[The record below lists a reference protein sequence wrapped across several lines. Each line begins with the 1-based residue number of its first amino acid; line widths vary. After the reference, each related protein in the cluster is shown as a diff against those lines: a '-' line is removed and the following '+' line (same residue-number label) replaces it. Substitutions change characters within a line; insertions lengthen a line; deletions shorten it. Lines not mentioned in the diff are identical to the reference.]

1 MYVLRWPATPL
12 ALALTLALALALA
25 LALDLTLTLTVALQP
40 VHPEQWCRWLVG
52 F

>member
-40 VHPEQWCRWLVG
+40 VHPEQWCRWPVG